1 MDLTLLGLA
10 GPVSSQASGSK
21 GAAAPVGGDFA
32 QRLAAL
38 GGQAA
43 PLENT
48 GRPANGQASDTALSD
63 QDHSEPQDWTLA
75 LLAAASPAPGPHGQ
89 PATDAGQLAA
99 SGPGAPG
106 LNGASREA
114 TVAAL
119 AGQTPGDPADAWHS

>member
-43 PLENT
+43 PLDNS
-48 GRPANGQASDTALSD
+48 GRPANGQASDRCAVAKRGRPWLAKGKTETRARLGLAGRAILQSAD
-63 QDHSEPQDWTLA
+63 GSTLCPAPPPTSVPARIRTWVPPPTLA
-75 LLAAASPAPGPHGQ
+75 IC
-89 PATDAGQLAA
+89 
-99 SGPGAPG
+99 
-106 LNGASREA
+106 
-114 TVAAL
+114 
-119 AGQTPGDPADAWHS
+119 